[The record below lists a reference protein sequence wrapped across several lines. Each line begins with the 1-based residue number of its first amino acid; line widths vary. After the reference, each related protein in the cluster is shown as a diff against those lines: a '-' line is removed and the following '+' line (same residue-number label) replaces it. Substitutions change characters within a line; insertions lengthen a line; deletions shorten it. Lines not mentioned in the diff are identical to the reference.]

1 MSELFLKVFNISLSA
16 VWIVCGVIL
25 VRAVFR
31 RAPKWV
37 CTLLWGLVGLRLL
50 LPALP
55 ESSVSLLPAAEA
67 VPASMLT
74 APEPA
79 LHTRLTLMDDAL
91 NPILADSLS
100 PAPGDSVNPLQ
111 VLTFAGSIV
120 WCAGI
125 VLMLAYAAVS
135 TVRLRLRMK
144 TAVETERGVYR
155 TDAAP
160 TPFIL
165 GVFRP
170 LIYIPFNVPED
181 ALPYVLAHERAHLA
195 RHDHRI
201 KPFAFLLLAVHWFN
215 PFLWLA
221 FVLLSRD
228 IEAACDERV
237 IQALTPE
244 ERAGYSEAL
253 LNCSVSRRRMVS
265 ACPLA
270 FGEVGVKERVKSVLS
285 YKKPAFWVLIL
296 SLAAAAVLALC
307 FLTAPKETR
316 NPAVGEY
323 IPGVSVG
330 NVDKVAYEELS
341 PDFAIGADRN
351 GYAVFV
357 HPDRAFSSF
366 RTLYADELGLI
377 RDRRGLPAFS
387 KRSWR
392 SYKKA
397 GIEETGE
404 TDAYT
409 QYFRSYADERAA
421 KEKVLDQY
429 RNLGVIK
436 GVRNY
441 LNMRSGPSTGHEVT
455 GIIFKNCG
463 VDILEEKDGWLK
475 ISSGGAEGFV
485 KKEYVATGDEARQ
498 IALDHMSFQA
508 VVIPDTVDVFNE
520 NGEFLTKILKGE
532 KYNVLGFS
540 GNLVD
545 VQAVEGLDGYV
556 NNGEVRC
563 GFFLDEAIVFS
574 LEGVSQKRQDIINY
588 ALQFYGGKYV
598 WGGHNLETG
607 VDCSGYIYCV
617 YTEKFG
623 IDMIE
628 AYSITQSTVG
638 TTVTEETIKPGDL
651 IFYVGRFQGQI
662 GHVAIYIGNG
672 KILHAAN
679 ESKGICVSSWKYV
692 PPVIMKNVIGD

>member
-1 MSELFLKVFNISLSA
+1 MSREGKKIKKTRKPGRILGFFAIILSMLCIAGVISL
-16 VWIVCGVIL
+16 VTI
-25 VRAVFR
+25 
-31 RAPKWV
+31 
-37 CTLLWGLVGLRLL
+37 TLLKNEDRPEKTVPSLVAGTQEAK
-50 LPALP
+50 PGSDNNEP
-55 ESSVSLLPAAEA
+55 EKTTASGESAEETASKEQTSSAAE
-67 VPASMLT
+67 ST
-74 APEPA
+74 KAPEE
-79 LHTRLTLMDDAL
+79 TQKE
-91 NPILADSLS
+91 S
-100 PAPGDSVNPLQ
+100 PSPEKPEKTTEEGTARETVSESVKE
-111 VLTFAGSIV
+111 
-120 WCAGI
+120 
-125 VLMLAYAAVS
+125 
-135 TVRLRLRMK
+135 TVQE
-144 TAVETERGVYR
+144 TAKETAEETE
-155 TDAAP
+155 
-160 TPFIL
+160 
-165 GVFRP
+165 
-170 LIYIPFNVPED
+170 E
-181 ALPYVLAHERAHLA
+181 
-195 RHDHRI
+195 
-201 KPFAFLLLAVHWFN
+201 
-215 PFLWLA
+215 
-221 FVLLSRD
+221 
-228 IEAACDERV
+228 EA
-237 IQALTPE
+237 
-244 ERAGYSEAL
+244 
-253 LNCSVSRRRMVS
+253 
-265 ACPLA
+265 
-270 FGEVGVKERVKSVLS
+270 
-285 YKKPAFWVLIL
+285 
-296 SLAAAAVLALC
+296 
-307 FLTAPKETR
+307 
-316 NPAVGEY
+316 
-323 IPGVSVG
+323 
-330 NVDKVAYEELS
+330 
-341 PDFAIGADRN
+341 
-351 GYAVFV
+351 
-357 HPDRAFSSF
+357 
-366 RTLYADELGLI
+366 
-377 RDRRGLPAFS
+377 
-387 KRSWR
+387 
-392 SYKKA
+392 
-397 GIEETGE
+397 GE